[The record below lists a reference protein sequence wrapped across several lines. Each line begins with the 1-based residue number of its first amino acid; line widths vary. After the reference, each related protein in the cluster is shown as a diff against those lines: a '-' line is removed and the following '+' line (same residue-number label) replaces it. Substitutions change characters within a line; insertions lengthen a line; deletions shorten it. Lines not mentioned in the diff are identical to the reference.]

1 MPAEV
6 YSSWWWTLFL
16 ALVAAGLIVSM
27 ILTKMWRRK
36 SLFALHLSFLLML
49 SGGAFT
55 AYDSVSGTLR
65 LTPGEPVSVIALKSG
80 SHFDLPFDVNLVKFR
95 EEYYPGM
102 SFPRDFIS
110 EISIND
116 PAAGSRK
123 LTVSMNKIG
132 RFEGWRFYQTSFDGK
147 GGSVLTVTR
156 DPVGIPLTYSGY
168 LLFFISGLLLLIKP
182 ILRRKKPV
190 ILIFVGLM
198 SPSSL
203 SATSAPAVPEA
214 MGDSL
219 QLRPVVFNGQVLPFG
234 CMASD
239 FTMKLCGTTH
249 VGGLTP
255 ERFVASLS
263 MYPHQWANVPFLYI
277 KNGSLRAALGMSGEY
292 IAPAAL
298 YGSDGR
304 YRVIDLYKDG
314 AGPLDKEIL
323 KLDEKMAL
331 LTDLWNGR
339 LFAQPTPDE
348 MRSVS
353 QTRLKSMLLYSRIR
367 PVRIWFMLLLA
378 SGIAYMAFSPFSNTS
393 EILKTSYIPVISK
406 ILAVIIPV
414 ILSVTGALIFA
425 WLWFNE
431 RHIPL
436 SNAPGIMFFVSVA
449 LTVISVIYGREN
461 LFLTAAGL
469 LIAGFAALVAW
480 LGFKDPALTP
490 LMPVLAS
497 PWLAVHVSVVMVAYA
512 LLVFTWPVALIAL
525 VSESRRPGMTQLLM
539 RLLPVGVYTL
549 GTGIFL
555 GAVWANLS
563 WGRYWAWDPKET
575 WALVTML
582 IYALPLHRS
591 LHMRERPGLL
601 MIYILVAILSILM
614 TYAGVNLLPSL
625 HAYQ

>member
-1 MPAEV
+1 MSSEV

-16 ALVAAGLIVSM
+16 AFVAAGLIVSM

-65 LTPGEPVSVIALKSG
+65 LTPGEPGSVIALKSG
-80 SHFDLPFDVNLVKFR
+80 AYLNLPFSVTLVKFR

-110 EISIND
+110 EIKIND
-116 PAAGSRK
+116 GSAGSRK

-156 DPVGIPLTYSGY
+156 DPVGISLTYSGY
-168 LLFFISGLLLLIKP
+168 LLFFISGLLLLFKP
-182 ILRRKKPV
+182 VLRRKKPV

-198 SPSSL
+198 SQSNV
-203 SATSAPAVPEA
+203 SATSAPAVSEV

-239 FTMKLCGTTH
+239 FTMKVCGTTH
-249 VGGLTP
+249 VGALTP

-277 KNGSLRAALGMSGEY
+277 KNGSLHAALGMSGEY

-304 YRVIDLYKDG
+304 YRVTDLYKDG
-314 AGPLDKEIL
+314 AGPLDNEIL
-323 KLDEKMAL
+323 RLDEKMAL

-353 QTRLKSMLLYSRIR
+353 QTRLKSMLLYSRLR

-378 SGIAYMAFSPFSNTS
+378 SGIAYMAFSGSRRSQSTQRFSRIS
-393 EILKTSYIPVISK
+393 RFSK
-406 ILAVIIPV
+406 IILCLVGAV
-414 ILSVTGALIFA
+414 IFA

-461 LFLTAAGL
+461 LFLTASGL

-525 VSESRRPGMTQLLM
+525 ISESRRPGMTLLLM

-601 MIYILVAILSILM
+601 MSYILVAILSILM